1 MDITDKFLPNEKFLT
16 KYDEVTVD
24 RRSGFSI
31 VVTNLRIFIANKYEL
46 WDIQTDKID
55 YLGRAFIPRFAW
67 WWQFLFIPLAMISVS
82 NPLFFG
88 IFILLSVARQ
98 FIRVEAL
105 VLDFGPFC
113 LLLHHSDFLYY
124 IVIKEK
130 QMNSEM

>member
-55 YLGRAFIPRFAW
+55 SAGVK
-67 WWQFLFIPLAMISVS
+67 S
-82 NPLFFG
+82 
-88 IFILLSVARQ
+88 
-98 FIRVEAL
+98 
-105 VLDFGPFC
+105 
-113 LLLHHSDFLYY
+113 
-124 IVIKEK
+124 IKVY
-130 QMNSEM
+130 S